1 MSEQKTNEIEINGVV
16 DYIDAII
23 TLTNDE
29 KQKFIFRG
37 QPSTRYDVSSGAYRV
52 ISETKKDEKV
62 NVEDIK
68 RYHQLLLE
76 QAHKINSDEERQLS
90 SSPFEL
96 LAVLQH
102 GGAKTGLIDFSYN
115 PLVALF
121 FACLTDEKNEN
132 DDGVVYYVKKS
143 KFAIINNDCTIENI
157 FAHNDAW
164 YNYILDPVAFNTR
177 ILSQQGCFII
187 PNIGRIDEMLV
198 DKYIVPNRCKA
209 GILKTL
215 ANLGI
220 SKKELFKDFYGFC
233 GWGASLIVESFYIND
248 VIMRLQAATTYIFID
263 KLEKAEYEIEQA
275 ERLVPLIRRDHQVV
289 VRWLYRLKGDLAV
302 EKGEFEKAIDSYEL
316 SIEMND
322 KSRIIPSADN
332 FGRCIDIIEV
342 AEKLKKGDHRD
353 EFLLKRKEYAK
364 IILDF
369 ESQTENDKIS
379 TLLSAPEESKARDEL
394 VNDIYRLKFYQ
405 KAKFVIE
412 IEGE

>member
-1 MSEQKTNEIEINGVV
+1 M
-16 DYIDAII
+16 AI
-23 TLTNDE
+23 
-29 KQKFIFRG
+29 
-37 QPSTRYDVSSGAYRV
+37 
-52 ISETKKDEKV
+52 
-62 NVEDIK
+62 
-68 RYHQLLLE
+68 
-76 QAHKINSDEERQLS
+76 
-90 SSPFEL
+90 
-96 LAVLQH
+96 LQH

-121 FACLTDEKNEN
+121 FACQTDEKSKN

-157 FAHNDAW
+157 FEHNDEW
-164 YNYILDPVAFNTR
+164 YNYILDPVALNAR

-198 DKYIVPNRCKA
+198 DKYIVPNRCKEE
-209 GILKTL
+209 ILKTL
-215 ANLGI
+215 TNLGV

-233 GWGASLIVESFYIND
+233 GWGANLIVESFSIND

-263 KLEKAEYEIEQA
+263 NLDKAEIEIEQA
-275 ERLVPLIRRDHQVV
+275 ERLVPLLRRDHQVI

-302 EKGEFEKAIDSYEL
+302 ENEEFGKALENYEL
-316 SIEMND
+316 SIEMDD

-342 AEKLKKGDHRD
+342 AEKLINGDHRD
-353 EFLLKRKEYAK
+353 EILLKRKEYAR

-379 TLLSAPEESKARDEL
+379 TLLSAPEEAKARGEI
-394 VNDIYRLKFYQ
+394 VSDIHRLKFYQ
-405 KAKFVIE
+405 KAKLVIE
-412 IEGE
+412 IEGD

>member
-1 MSEQKTNEIEINGVV
+1 MRKRKKNNVTINGVV

-23 TLTNDE
+23 ALTNNE

-37 QPSTRYDVSSGAYRV
+37 QPSTKYDVSSGAYRV
-52 ISETKKDEKV
+52 IRETKGDEEVKA
-62 NVEDIK
+62 EDIK

-76 QAHKINSDEERQLS
+76 QAHKINSDEERRLS

-121 FACLTDEKNEN
+121 FACLTDQNSKN

-157 FAHNDAW
+157 FAHDEEW

-187 PNIGRIDEMLV
+187 PNIGRIDGMLV
-198 DKYIVPNRCKA
+198 DKLIVPNKYKME
-209 GILKTL
+209 ILRTL
-215 ANLGI
+215 ENLGI
-220 SKKELFKDFYGFC
+220 SQKELFKDFYGFC
-233 GWGASLIVESFYIND
+233 GWGSNLVLESFSVND
-248 VIMRLQAATTYIFID
+248 VIVRLQAATTYIFIG
-263 KLEKAEYEIEQA
+263 KLDKAEFEIKQA
-275 ERLVPLIRRDHQVV
+275 ERLLPSINRDYQVV

-302 EKGEFEKAIDSYEL
+302 EKKELAEATENYEKAIEVD
-316 SIEMND
+316 D
-322 KSRIIPSADN
+322 KNRIIPNADN
-332 FGRCIDIIEV
+332 FGRCMDIIEV
-342 AEKLKKGDHRD
+342 VEKLHEGEHRD
-353 EFLLKRKEYAK
+353 EFLLKQKEYAQ

-369 ESQTENDKIS
+369 VNQKENNKLS
-379 TLLSAPEESKARDEL
+379 TLLNASEESAARIEL
-394 VNDIYRLKFYQ
+394 VEDIHRLKFDQ
-405 KAKFVIE
+405 KAKSVIE
-412 IEGE
+412 NIN